1 MKDTSEVLTAIDK
14 GTRARTTGSTSANET
29 SSRSHSIFQ
38 ISLVTGARQAGAGS
52 SNGCSRKLSL
62 IDLAGASVSV
72 QSVSLHTATRCFPY
86 SQGCVTTVSTHTC
99 TTPERKHWM
108 RADLTQ
114 DPAFPDNQPSWRTW
128 VERA

>member
-1 MKDTSEVLTAIDK
+1 MVEQRVKDTSEVLTAIDK

-62 IDLAGASVSV
+62 IDLAAASVSV
-72 QSVSLHTATRCFPY
+72 QSVSLYTRPHGA
-86 SQGCVTTVSTHTC
+86 SRIAKAVSPPSRLTPVPLPNENIGCG
-99 TTPERKHWM
+99 PI
-108 RADLTQ
+108 
-114 DPAFPDNQPSWRTW
+114 
-128 VERA
+128 